1 MRKKVKLTVREKHE
15 RKEAEQQERDAYE
28 AQNLGQFVRI
38 YPVDDATVMGR
49 YNELL
54 SISKSVFNKN
64 NINNKKISTEA
75 GKD

>member
-1 MRKKVKLTVREKHE
+1 MREKHE
-15 RKEAEQQERDAYE
+15 LKEAEQQERDAYE

>member
-15 RKEAEQQERDAYE
+15 LKEAEQQERDAYE

-64 NINNKKISTEA
+64 NINNKKISTAA

>member
-15 RKEAEQQERDAYE
+15 LKEAEQQERDAYE

-38 YPVDDATVMGR
+38 YPVDDATVIGR

>member
-15 RKEAEQQERDAYE
+15 LKEAEQQERDAYE

-64 NINNKKISTEA
+64 NINNKKIYTEA

>member
-15 RKEAEQQERDAYE
+15 LKEAEQQERDTYE